1 MSKSLSTSHDLA
13 IHAAGKYTML
23 SLADEFVESMDT
35 ASRRARHPA
44 EEKIQARAV
53 YGFFPYVIDK
63 TVYISPG
70 EVRFNDAE
78 MFHDGQGSFAPLTLG
93 YSLSNL
99 TPNSSG
105 VLYLRIDTADS
116 AISFETAV
124 EGSQGAI
131 IGDDDNFYVL
141 ELHIDVYQVQVIAPL
156 SSPHIL
162 QYASSM
168 PANTHNSYHKKLA
181 TVTVDVDG
189 FPTVT
194 PIHLGTVHVP
204 IMGRYK
210 SVASM
215 GLP

>member
-1 MSKSLSTSHDLA
+1 MSRPLSASHDLA
-13 IHAAGKYTML
+13 LHAAGKYTTL

-44 EEKIQARAV
+44 EAEIQARAV
-53 YGFFPYVIDK
+53 YGFFTYVIDK

-70 EVRFNDAE
+70 EVRFNDVE
-78 MFHDGQGSFAPLTLG
+78 LFHDGQGSFAPLTLG

-99 TPNSSG
+99 TPDSSG
-105 VLYLRIDTADS
+105 VIYLRIDSPDDDVGYDTA
-116 AISFETAV
+116 IEV
-124 EGSQGAI
+124 SQGAV
-131 IGDDDNFYVL
+131 IGDDDNSYVL
-141 ELHIDVYQVQVIAPL
+141 ELRIDVYQVQVIAPL

-210 SVASM
+210 AVART